1 MVRYII
7 SQGLIPVKLFFLHFI
22 RALTSILCNI
32 GTINQNVT
40 SKKTVI
46 LSAVRSTKSKN
57 LMEIL
62 RLGRVFRKQI
72 PYIKPTLPVR
82 TSFSFCSPEVST
94 QDDKATPQPI
104 THNSTLTVP
113 SAAIESG
120 VTQHSTASTF
130 TPNRAAVRNASPN
143 SG

>member
-62 RLGRVFRKQI
+62 RLRSASLRMTGLMLRFLYKEKQNPKVCHSERNTKCEVEESNRDPSI
-72 PYIKPTLPVR
+72 TLR
-82 TSFSFCSPEVST
+82 
-94 QDDKATPQPI
+94 
-104 THNSTLTVP
+104 
-113 SAAIESG
+113 
-120 VTQHSTASTF
+120 F
-130 TPNRAAVRNASPN
+130 T
-143 SG
+143 